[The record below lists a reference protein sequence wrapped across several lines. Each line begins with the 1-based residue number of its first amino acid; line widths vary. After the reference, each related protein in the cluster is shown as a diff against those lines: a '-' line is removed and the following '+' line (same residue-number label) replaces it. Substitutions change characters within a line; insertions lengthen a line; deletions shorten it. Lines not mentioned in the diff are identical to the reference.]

1 MPNEGRHTG
10 DLVTEPLE
18 SVIDPDRFTPRLLA
32 LLSNALVWRESH
44 ELRRNFGLGTND
56 WRVISAL
63 ALRPGSSAT
72 EVSDFLGVNK
82 AVVSKSVSV
91 LSAQQLI
98 ALLDGPR
105 GSRPMYLTQSGASMH
120 DAMMPISVR
129 GQEII
134 LEGLPQADVDR
145 LQTLLTDMLQKLR
158 RAQLA
163 EDSSPQKPQR
173 PAPARTR
180 ASSAKSAPGAKQDLD
195 SQPAQPDA
203 DGHQKTAAA
212 DGRPSAGAQR
222 GLLQKLRPP
231 NVITQYLRGTQ
242 H

>member
-1 MPNEGRHTG
+1 MPNESRHPE
-10 DLVTEPLE
+10 DLVTQPLE

-120 DAMMPISVR
+120 DAMMPISMR

-145 LQTLLTDMLQKLR
+145 LQTLLTSMLQKLR
-158 RAQLA
+158 DAQTAQEGSRRGSSPTLPQRDTPPIEVPSPATRRAEPQPQPDKHDTHDHLGAAA
-163 EDSSPQKPQR
+163 EDPSTEQR
-173 PAPARTR
+173 N
-180 ASSAKSAPGAKQDLD
+180 LF
-195 SQPAQPDA
+195 
-203 DGHQKTAAA
+203 
-212 DGRPSAGAQR
+212 
-222 GLLQKLRPP
+222 QKLRPP
-231 NVITQYLRGTQ
+231 KVIRQYLQGGQR
-242 H
+242 